1 MKLSKYT
8 AMCALVLGC
17 VALVPAGMAA
27 TADWISAAADPL
39 IVKPAPMDFAVQAQ
53 NPPAFAWPR
62 YPLRTAVPIT
72 GYTVEVTSVP
82 SDGTAPK
89 VTTYNAGIRNFYLP
103 SVAFVAGTYT
113 WRVTPVGPTP
123 AAWSSP
129 RTFVIGA
136 SSVKFEV
143 PESSQLKT
151 NVMAKAR
158 SRLLPKDFKPYASW
172 PLAMM
177 IERGAAAA
185 ALKKE
190 VEAGIATM
198 TPTTDSL
205 FGTHTGLTAA
215 ELTSL
220 SRTIA
225 TKTNATLRQFV
236 ASAFAYRLFG
246 DPRYLAEAIKRG
258 DEAAA
263 LDPNGPTAFAVQD
276 QVHRGIEIALLE
288 GADLLWTNLDATRR
302 GRWMAVAGTR
312 VTTIYNDML
321 DDPKAVNPTG
331 RMDNYPFDSHGADA
345 YGYLALSASLAI
357 GDLPDADK
365 WFNFAVRPYMNSIFF
380 WSGPEGGHF
389 SGSAYS
395 LYMATY
401 CVNLWGPLKLITGV
415 DLYTKPWSLGFSR
428 MLMEFIPPKS
438 PGLVFGDEHEFAF
451 DFSTLKSFA
460 SRFGNA
466 ENAWYAKSLG
476 ATGATE
482 DSLILLMAEYPLPVS
497 KVATPV
503 APPNAVLFPSIG
515 WTAMHSDI
523 NDVKRTSLYF
533 KSSPFG
539 SYNHAHGDQN
549 AIILDS
555 GGVRL
560 LSEAGYEDYYY
571 SPLVIN
577 WYRTSRAHNT
587 ITFDSALD
595 PDALSTSQT
604 GQQLTKGTASANL
617 GSTGSITG
625 FRAAL
630 ATDTNPVDYT
640 EGDATK
646 AYNGTLTSAL
656 RKIWYL
662 RKQNVYVVL
671 DTLAAPAPHQF
682 EWNMHAVV
690 PILTDSTAV
699 NKAKIVNGTSSV
711 CLTSLSGDGTAL
723 AKVQPVKVPAP
734 YTLIASKKGV
744 TETHSAFVKP
754 FSATAA
760 EFLVVLDVGC
770 KLPVVTVV
778 PSAGGRT
785 MTVNGTS
792 ITLPK

>member
-8 AMCALVLGC
+8 AMCALLLGC
-17 VALVPAGMAA
+17 AAIIPASMAA
-27 TADWISAAADPL
+27 TPADWITGVTDPL
-39 IVKPAPMDFAVQAQ
+39 IVKPAPMDLAVQAQ

-72 GYTVEVTSVP
+72 GYTLELSTVP
-82 SDGTAPK
+82 SDGSAPK
-89 VTTYNAGIRNFYLP
+89 VTTFSPGIRNFYLP
-103 SVAFVAGTYT
+103 SKALDVGTYS
-113 WRVTPVGPTP
+113 WRVAPIGPTP
-123 AAWSSP
+123 VAWSSP

-136 SSVKFEV
+136 ASAKFEV
-143 PESSQLKT
+143 PDSAQLKA
-151 NVMAKAR
+151 NVVAKGR
-158 SRLLPKDFKPYASW
+158 SRLLPADFKPFSAW
-172 PLAMM
+172 TMPMM
-177 IERGAAAA
+177 VERGAAAA

-190 VEAGIATM
+190 VDAGIATM

-205 FGTHTGLTAA
+205 FGSHAGLTPA
-215 ELTSL
+215 ELTAL

-246 DPRYLAEAIKRG
+246 ETKYLTEAIKRG
-258 DEAAA
+258 DEIAA

-288 GADLLWTNLDATRR
+288 GSDVLWNSLDATRR
-302 GRWMAVAGTR
+302 GRWMSVAGVR
-312 VTTIYNDML
+312 IATIYNDML
-321 DDPKAVNPTG
+321 DDPKAAVPTG

-345 YGYLALSASLAI
+345 YGYLALSAALAI

-415 DLYTKPWSLGFSR
+415 DLYTKPWSIGFSR

-460 SRFGNA
+460 SRFSNA
-466 ENAWYAKSLG
+466 ENAWYARALS
-476 ATGATE
+476 ATGTTE
-482 DSLILLMAEYPLPVS
+482 DPLNLLKAEFPLPVS
-497 KVATPV
+497 KVVTAVP
-503 APPNAVLFPSIG
+503 PPNAVLFPSIG

-523 NDVKRTSLYF
+523 NDLKRTSLYF

-549 AIILDS
+549 AIVLDS

-595 PDALSTSQT
+595 PDALNVTQT
-604 GQQLTKGTASANL
+604 GQQLTKGNAAANL
-617 GSTGSITG
+617 GSTGSVTG
-625 FRAAL
+625 FKAGT
-630 ATDTNPVDYT
+630 ATDPIDFV

-646 AYNGTLTSAL
+646 AYNGALTKAS

-662 RKQNVYVVL
+662 RKQNTYVVL
-671 DTLAAPAPHQF
+671 DTLASPTARQF

-690 PILTDSTAV
+690 PIVDV
-699 NKAKIVNGTSSV
+699 GGGKAKIVNGTSSV
-711 CLTSLSGDGTAL
+711 CLSSLSGDGTAL

-754 FSATAA
+754 FSATSA